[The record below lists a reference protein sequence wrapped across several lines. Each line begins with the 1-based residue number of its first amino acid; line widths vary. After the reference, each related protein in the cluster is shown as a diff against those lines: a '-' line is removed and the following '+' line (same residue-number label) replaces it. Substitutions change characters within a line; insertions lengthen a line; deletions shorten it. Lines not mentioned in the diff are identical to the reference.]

1 MNFMSIYRKDQRLT
15 QFDLAI
21 KMKVSES
28 LISKWERSR
37 VKPTSEELIKL
48 SEILKVSV
56 RTLFPESF
64 GDKIR

>member
-1 MNFMSIYRKDQRLT
+1 MSIYRKDQRLT